1 MLSPP
6 AVLSL
11 SIREEEVLL
20 RYKDYFQTLGFL
32 IEEFGKRTYSIHA
45 VPAEI
50 YGVDGQ
56 ALFMEMLDNLLE
68 EPLTGT
74 PDIILDRIAS
84 ISCKAA
90 VKGNSTL
97 SNQEAKALLDELMKL
112 ENPFHC
118 PHGRP
123 IIISMTKH
131 EIERKFKR
139 IVG

>member
-6 AVLSL
+6 TVLSL

-45 VPAEI
+45 VPTEI

-90 VKGNSTL
+90 VKGNSAL
-97 SNQEAKALLDELMKL
+97 SKQEAKALLDELMKL

>member
-1 MLSPP
+1 
-6 AVLSL
+6 
-11 SIREEEVLL
+11 
-20 RYKDYFQTLGFL
+20 
-32 IEEFGKRTYSIHA
+32 
-45 VPAEI
+45 
-50 YGVDGQ
+50 
-56 ALFMEMLDNLLE
+56 MEMLDNLLE